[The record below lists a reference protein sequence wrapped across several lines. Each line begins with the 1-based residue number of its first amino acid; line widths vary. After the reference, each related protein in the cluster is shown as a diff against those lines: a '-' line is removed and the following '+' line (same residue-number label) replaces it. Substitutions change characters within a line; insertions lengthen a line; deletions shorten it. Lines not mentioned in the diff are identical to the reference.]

1 MHFGAVVLIP
11 GHIPITEEAILDEVA
26 RLLEPYY
33 IEREGP
39 LRKEYFTEEAIR
51 NLSRQFQPQPK
62 SLPKLAEE
70 LHRKWS
76 MDCHV
81 DEGGLYYITTLN
93 PDGKYDYFSLVRYED
108 ITAHRVEAAV
118 REHVWRTSEIPRDL
132 LPAAVV
138 TPDGQWHET
147 GVKKWA
153 WDITKDE
160 EQAIRQRVFALV
172 DQYPDHLA
180 VLVDCHV

>member
-33 IEREGP
+33 VEREGP

-51 NLSRQFQPQPK
+51 NLSGQFQLQPK

-70 LHRKWS
+70 LPRGWS

-93 PDGKYDYFSLVRYED
+93 PDGKYDYFSLVRYEE
-108 ITAHRVEAAV
+108 ISAHRVEAAV

-138 TPDGQWHET
+138 TPDGQWHDT
-147 GVKKWA
+147 GIEKWG
-153 WDITKDE
+153 WQLTQHERD
-160 EQAIRQRVFALV
+160 AIHTRASAIIF
-172 DQYPDHLA
+172 QYPNHLA